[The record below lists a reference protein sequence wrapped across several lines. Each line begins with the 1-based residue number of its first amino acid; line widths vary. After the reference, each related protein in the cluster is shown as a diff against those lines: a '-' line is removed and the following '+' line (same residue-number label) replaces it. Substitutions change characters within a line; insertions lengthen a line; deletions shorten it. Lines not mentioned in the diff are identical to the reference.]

1 MRAEGEIWLRAL
13 ILSCGLL
20 ALGAAQ
26 AEKLYKWTD
35 AAGNVHYTD
44 HAPTPAEAKRQE
56 RKKFGDKPADV
67 PVSYA
72 LQRATKNFPI
82 TLYNAD
88 CGEPC
93 SKAAALLAKR
103 GVPFTD
109 KNARDTAAA
118 EELKAING
126 GKVEVPF
133 LKLGTQTLRGFE
145 EEGWNQALDAAGY
158 PSSSAVPPKVVSK
171 APAKKPDALKPETPK
186 AAEPGKEESKSPAP
200 IKEESKYPGP
210 LKEDSPA
217 VPENKAAPVP
227 APAPS
232 PAQ

>member
-1 MRAEGEIWLRAL
+1 MRAETEIWLRAL
-13 ILSCGLL
+13 ILGCGLL
-20 ALGAAQ
+20 ALDAAH
-26 AEKLYKWTD
+26 ADKLYKWTD

-56 RKKFGDKPADV
+56 RRKFGDKPTDV
-67 PVSYA
+67 PVPYA
-72 LQRATKNFPI
+72 LQRATKNFPL

-109 KNARDTAAA
+109 KNARDAATA
-118 EELKAING
+118 EELKGLNG

-133 LKLGTQTLRGFE
+133 LKLGTQVLRGFE

-158 PSSSAVPPKVVSK
+158 PSRAAVPAKVLSK
-171 APAKKPDALKPETPK
+171 APTKKPEAPK
-186 AAEPGKEESKSPAP
+186 AENPKTGEPGKEESKSPEP
-200 IKEESKYPGP
+200 MKEET
-210 LKEDSPA
+210 PA
-217 VPENKAAPVP
+217 ASENKPP
-227 APAPS
+227 PS
-232 PAQ
+232 SNPAQ